1 MKGTVSNYEVQ
12 MRERRDEARYK
23 SVLQPA
29 MSVEEEAA
37 MYLR

>member
-1 MKGTVSNYEVQ
+1 